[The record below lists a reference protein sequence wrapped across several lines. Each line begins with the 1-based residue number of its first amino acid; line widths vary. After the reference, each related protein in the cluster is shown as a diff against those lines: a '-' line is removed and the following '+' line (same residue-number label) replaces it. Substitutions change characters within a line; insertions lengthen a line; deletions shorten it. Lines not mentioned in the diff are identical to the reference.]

1 VKATG
6 ITRTGPT
13 AGTATQAGVH
23 VPFLTNGTAGPVRT
37 TRSRWQQ
44 VGQEYQIPKHLRF
57 ALGER
62 KKNAYKKFKY
72 PAKL

>member
-1 VKATG
+1 MA
-6 ITRTGPT
+6 
-13 AGTATQAGVH
+13 A
-23 VPFLTNGTAGPVRT
+23 
-37 TRSRWQQ
+37 QQ
-44 VGQEYQIPKHLRF
+44 VGQPQEYQIPKHLRF